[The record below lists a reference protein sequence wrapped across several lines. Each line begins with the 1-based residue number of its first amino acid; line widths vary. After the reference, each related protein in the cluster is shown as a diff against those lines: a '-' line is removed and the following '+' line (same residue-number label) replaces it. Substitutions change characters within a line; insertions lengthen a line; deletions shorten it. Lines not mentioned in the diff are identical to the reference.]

1 VRADGPNFWPEARS
15 CSSPPAAQDE
25 DSMLMFIALGLFCA
39 AFSLVLVRTA
49 RPTRSI
55 AHILYDVEH
64 PREKP

>member
-1 VRADGPNFWPEARS
+1 
-15 CSSPPAAQDE
+15 
-25 DSMLMFIALGLFCA
+25 MLMFIALGLFCA